1 MIREEPYIKNSSKT
15 QALFS
20 SLKQK
25 NYSSREEMKRV
36 GKIVRVRRKRIGKIK
51 PLRLKDGGK
60 GEVEDKKRCG

>member
-1 MIREEPYIKNSSKT
+1 
-15 QALFS
+15 
-20 SLKQK
+20 
-25 NYSSREEMKRV
+25 MKRV